1 MGMFRSAEVRW
12 FFEEEG
18 SAAIEQRMLQSK
30 MADRQ
35 PARLDNYLLLPG
47 CTSTGV
53 KIREGR
59 FEIKSRTSPPELRR
73 YSGWVAGYRDSW
85 VKWSKDVPGSV
96 DLPRRTNDDERWVAV
111 EKRRVLRL
119 FSLES
124 ARPVET
130 AARGLVLSAGCQ
142 VEYSQIEVRADGAQ
156 AAAAWWSFSL
166 EAFGEPGKEADNLDA
181 TAHHIFNDGF
191 ECSLPAEA
199 SMSYPA
205 WLQRVATL

>member
-12 FFEEEG
+12 FFEGEG
-18 SAAIEQRMLQSK
+18 NAAIEQRMLQSE
-30 MADRQ
+30 MAVRQ
-35 PARLDNYLLLPG
+35 PARLDDYLLLPG

-59 FEIKSRTSPPELRR
+59 FEIKSRTSPPELQR
-73 YSGWVAGYRDSW
+73 YSERVTGYRDSW
-85 VKWSKDVPGSV
+85 VKWSRDMPGSV
-96 DLPRRTNDDERWVAV
+96 DLPRRAQDDERWVAV

-130 AARGLVLSAGCQ
+130 AASGPMLSAGCQ
-142 VEYSQIEVRADGAQ
+142 VEYSQIEVRAEGAQ
-156 AAAAWWSFSL
+156 VPASWWSFSL
-166 EAFGEPGKEADNLDA
+166 EAFGEPGTEPGNLDA
-181 TAHHIFNDGF
+181 TASHIFDDQF
-191 ECSLPAEA
+191 EFSLPAEA

-205 WLQRVATL
+205 WLASLE

>member
-12 FFEEEG
+12 FFEGEG
-18 SAAIEQRMLQSK
+18 NAAIEQRMLQSE

-35 PARLDNYLLLPG
+35 PARLDEYLLLPG

-59 FEIKSRTSPPELRR
+59 FEIKSRTSPSVMHR
-73 YSGWVAGYRDSW
+73 YSERVAGYRDSW
-85 VKWSKDVPGSV
+85 VKWSRAMPGSV
-96 DLPRRTNDDERWVAV
+96 DLLRCAKDDERWVAV
-111 EKRRVLRL
+111 KKRRVLRL

-130 AARGLVLSAGCQ
+130 APRGPILSAGCQ
-142 VEYSQIEVRADGAQ
+142 VEYSQIDVCADGVQ
-156 AAAAWWSFSL
+156 APAAWWSFSL
-166 EAFGEPGKEADNLDA
+166 EAFGEPGTEANNLEA
-181 TAHHIFNDGF
+181 TAHHIFDDGF
-191 ECSLPAEA
+191 DFSLPADA

-205 WLQRVATL
+205 WLASLG